1 MSQSN
6 TPNRM
11 TALGLLEQMRRA
23 NANREPEFNPISATM
38 RERRA
43 GPTASLFGGQRPQA
57 PLPLPPT
64 PPTVIPP
71 PQAAQPQQ
79 AAARVAVAPQAAAPQ
94 GRQRASTLPVP
105 PTPPQLDAEGNPI
118 YIPPALLPQVAGAER
133 LPMHERFNP
142 ENPYVATAIQ
152 MAERY
157 NLPRNVFLSLIQ
169 QESGFRPDAVSPVG
183 ARGLGQL
190 MPDTAADLRVNP
202 YNPTEN
208 LEGSARYLREMLD
221 RNEGNMPLALASYNA
236 GLRRVR
242 QAGNTIPNNP
252 ETQKYVP
259 TVLRNAGV
267 AGYAHGGLAH
277 LEHKYAEGGPVASL
291 PTYDINVRANR
302 IRTPRRPAP
311 REELTADQ
319 LNDMVLDRIA
329 GRAAAASE
337 AGAAAGARDRIR
349 QTMGYAEG
357 GLAELEHKYEGG
369 GSVMSTVRDVGGQIV
384 DAMIPRTPL
393 DLALYAA
400 MGPGSRLV
408 KLLGTTGLAM
418 LEPSEARGRQRAPEP
433 EYLVRRP
440 RHETH
445 NLEEL
450 EHKYEGGGPVSLLT
464 GLARRMT
471 RRTPALRPDEVPMVA
486 AHNAREIGLQK
497 IAENDGVVVA
507 PSIGISRADDPMTD
521 FGEISL
527 MASPQ
532 TIDPRRTPVY
542 GRDAYTPRYPS
553 VIPMTVRGREKD
565 YVRLYNENTGQT
577 RLLPHTPQ
585 NALRVMTNEPW
596 RGGEDFITDNWLLGQ
611 MTPQFRNMSELR
623 GARDRLVPNT
633 DTQLIDWQTNQSR
646 LRDEWRDALGPN
658 YGVYSDSFERNLA
671 EAAQRG
677 PGGMEYINRTY
688 YNNAIP
694 PSLLERTT
702 LHLNAGRDLPTTY
715 FEAKPRRIVPLSEFE
730 GAVVPQQASKDVTD
744 LLRRYGVDDIQ
755 YYNRGD
761 EADRAAQI
769 RRFERLMFGAA
780 PVAAGAAMSG
790 EAAPEPEGYAEGGLA
805 DLHQKYESGG
815 IVRRVARRAMRSAP
829 EEIAENP
836 RAVMGGNNPPRS
848 VLKSTMTPDEA
859 MAIATRPQ
867 PGAGVPR
874 LEGDDL
880 ERANELSQRVLDF
893 RAAQMRLPVDAR
905 VQPRPEDQLFPPA
918 RFDQPLEA
926 GPSNVA
932 QELESLRI
940 QNISPTQSLP
950 GSRAAAG
957 LASDLAERYGTTM
970 DRIVGDLDPIA
981 RIMRGEEVPGATPA
995 QIASARAGEFYN
1007 MRPVYDVLRGQGVS
1021 HDEALRRIR
1030 QESQAIAGTSPRT
1043 DTEQNVLN
1051 SAFLQ
1056 NRMARG
1062 LPVDANTVENVTGP
1076 GSGYGMIYDQ
1086 HPALT
1091 QGLLEGTVSLAQNPK
1106 PTVFGRNISGDR
1118 SAVTADVHNVRAV
1131 NMIYNDVN
1139 PGGLPASSFD
1149 TAAKYREYV
1158 DAYTP
1163 NADGVVRGMSDDE
1176 LREILVA
1183 RPSGQKVRGQS
1194 ISTEYP
1200 IYNDITTNIAERLGL
1215 TPADAQALM
1224 WFHYGPR
1231 TGLASEAHTVPEL
1244 LNQRMSI
1251 TSQALDIP
1259 PEEVLRL
1266 YTRNM
1271 IPLAG
1276 VAPAAILAREGEA
1289 APSLEELDQR
1299 YADGGPVMSDEEY
1312 DRRLLSRMKAQ
1323 TGRTTESTNAEQA
1336 QALRSAGYDAAQLA
1350 SDIFLPQSPLD
1361 AALMVALGPGGRMA
1375 RLAGSAALAAMEPS
1389 EAQAIISP
1397 RTARSI
1403 RMATRLPQDVRFREA
1418 VEATPGASITDDG
1431 LSLEVLRYQKPEQAG
1446 AQAIREGVFY
1456 LPATLPS
1463 RSVGTYRGTNR
1474 SNYGGPEMVRGE
1486 TLLRAPLGVPGNTG
1500 GVVPE
1505 RAFRE
1510 LTSDANMR
1518 RLERD
1523 SRAAANSGLL
1533 GPEYRE
1539 NIENFLNQWGGN
1551 PNVAHE
1557 LVSNSRGGNRMRY
1570 ALQENVIGNRARQEG
1585 YDSIVG
1591 TGARTPRITEVF
1603 DLREAAYPVP
1613 GSPEF
1618 EMLLPRF
1625 EDSRYAHGG
1634 LAQLEHKYAE
1644 GGAVSAQPA
1653 IYDPDAVNALANQ
1666 IEAGYV

>member
-43 GPTASLFGGQRPQA
+43 GPTAPLFGGQRQP
-57 PLPLPPT
+57 PLPIPPR
-64 PPTVIPP
+64 PPAVIPP
-71 PQAAQPQQ
+71 QQTQQ
-79 AAARVAVAPQAAAPQ
+79 AAPQAAAAPQ
-94 GRQRASTLPVP
+94 ARIPAQALPVP
-105 PTPPQLDAEGNPI
+105 PRPPQLGADGNPVE
-118 YIPPALLPQVAGAER
+118 IPPALLPQVPGAEPQP
-133 LPMHERFNP
+133 LYARFNP
-142 ENPYVATAIQ
+142 ENPYVATATQ

-157 NLPRNVFLSLIQ
+157 GLPPNVLLSLLHR
-169 QESGFRPDAVSPVG
+169 ESGFNPNAVSPRG
-183 ARGLGQL
+183 ATGIGQL
-190 MPDTAADLRVNP
+190 MPGTARDLGVDPNDP
-202 YNPTEN
+202 MQNI
-208 LEGSARYLREMLD
+208 EGSARYLRQQLD
-221 RNEGNMPLALASYNA
+221 RFEGNMPLALAAYNA
-236 GLRRVR
+236 GPRRVAE
-242 QAGNTIPNNP
+242 AGNAIPGNA
-252 ETQKYVP
+252 ETQAYVP
-259 TVLRNAGV
+259 AIMRNAGV
-267 AGYAHGGLAH
+267 PGYAMGGLAH

-337 AGAAAGARDRIR
+337 AGAAAEARDRIR
-349 QTMGYAEG
+349 QTM
-357 GLAELEHKYEGG
+357 
-369 GSVMSTVRDVGGQIV
+369 
-384 DAMIPRTPL
+384 
-393 DLALYAA
+393 
-400 MGPGSRLV
+400 
-408 KLLGTTGLAM
+408 
-418 LEPSEARGRQRAPEP
+418 
-433 EYLVRRP
+433 
-440 RHETH
+440 
-445 NLEEL
+445 
-450 EHKYEGGGPVSLLT
+450 
-464 GLARRMT
+464 
-471 RRTPALRPDEVPMVA
+471 
-486 AHNAREIGLQK
+486 
-497 IAENDGVVVA
+497 
-507 PSIGISRADDPMTD
+507 
-521 FGEISL
+521 
-527 MASPQ
+527 
-532 TIDPRRTPVY
+532 
-542 GRDAYTPRYPS
+542 
-553 VIPMTVRGREKD
+553 
-565 YVRLYNENTGQT
+565 
-577 RLLPHTPQ
+577 
-585 NALRVMTNEPW
+585 
-596 RGGEDFITDNWLLGQ
+596 
-611 MTPQFRNMSELR
+611 
-623 GARDRLVPNT
+623 
-633 DTQLIDWQTNQSR
+633 
-646 LRDEWRDALGPN
+646 
-658 YGVYSDSFERNLA
+658 
-671 EAAQRG
+671 
-677 PGGMEYINRTY
+677 
-688 YNNAIP
+688 
-694 PSLLERTT
+694 
-702 LHLNAGRDLPTTY
+702 
-715 FEAKPRRIVPLSEFE
+715 
-730 GAVVPQQASKDVTD
+730 
-744 LLRRYGVDDIQ
+744 
-755 YYNRGD
+755 
-761 EADRAAQI
+761 
-769 RRFERLMFGAA
+769 
-780 PVAAGAAMSG
+780 
-790 EAAPEPEGYAEGGLA
+790 GYAEGGLA

-815 IVRRVARRAMRSAP
+815 IVRRVARRAMRSAAP

-836 RAVMGGNNPPRS
+836 RAVIGGNNPPRS

-905 VQPRPEDQLFPPA
+905 VQPRPEDQLFPAA

-981 RIMRGEEVPGATPA
+981 RIMRGEEVPGATA
-995 QIASARAGEFYN
+995 SQIASARAGEFYN

-1062 LPVDANTVENVTGP
+1062 LPVDASTVENVTGP

-1118 SAVTADVHNVRAV
+1118 TAVTADVHNVRAV

-1158 DAYTP
+1158 AAYTP
-1163 NADGVVRGMSDDE
+1163 DADGVVRGMSDDE

-1251 TSQALDIP
+1251 TSQALGIP

-1276 VAPAAILAREGEA
+1276 VAPAAIIAGEGEA
-1289 APSLEELDQR
+1289 APSLDELDQR
-1299 YADGGPVMSDEEY
+1299 YAEGGSVMSDEEY
-1312 DRRLLSRMKAQ
+1312 DRRLLERMKRD

-1336 QALRSAGYDAAQLA
+1336 AALRSAGYDAAQLA
-1350 SDIFLPQSPLD
+1350 SDIFMPQSPLD

-1375 RLAGSAALAAMEPS
+1375 RLAGSTALMAMEPS
-1389 EAQAIISP
+1389 EVEAGGLRRLIRAYHGSP
-1397 RTARSI
+1397 HEFAAERLI
-1403 RMATRLPQDVRFREA
+1403 RRPGGETEFMVGATDRLPDVPE
-1418 VEATPGASITDDG
+1418 GA
-1431 LSLEVLRYQKPEQAG
+1431 EVLRDYPLGRLRMDKIGTGTG
-1446 AQAIREGVFY
+1446 AQAYTHGLYLGEAEDTARNIRDKLSQPSSGRIYEVNLDASPDRLMDWY
-1456 LPATLPS
+1456 LPRSQQPGPVQDALRSLGS
-1463 RSVGTYRGTNR
+1463 RIPEETPIYGAMNR
-1474 SNYGGPEMVRGE
+1474 S
-1486 TLLRAPLGVPGNTG
+1486 
-1500 GVVPE
+1500 
-1505 RAFRE
+1505 
-1510 LTSDANMR
+1510 R
-1518 RLERD
+1518 R
-1523 SRAAANSGLL
+1523 NSLFAGD
-1533 GPEYRE
+1533 
-1539 NIENFLNQWGGN
+1539 
-1551 PNVAHE
+1551 
-1557 LVSNSRGGNRMRY
+1557 
-1570 ALQENVIGNRARQEG
+1570 VIGA
-1585 YDSIVG
+1585 D
-1591 TGARTPRITEVF
+1591 TATPAEVS
-1603 DLREAAYPVP
+1603 DRLREAGIQGLTYLEP
-1613 GSPEF
+1613 GSRTAEIAPRSRNYVIYDPEIIDIT
-1618 EMLLPRF
+1618 R
-1625 EDSRYAHGG
+1625 RYAHGG
-1634 LAQLEHKYAE
+1634 IAQLHHKYAE

-1666 IEAGYV
+1666 IEADYV

>member
-1 MSQSN
+1 MAERN
-6 TPNRM
+6 NAPPRM
-11 TALGLLEQMRRA
+11 TALGLLEQMRRSNA
-23 NANREPEFNPISATM
+23 ANREAPFDPIAAFA

-43 GPTASLFGGQRPQA
+43 GPTAPLFGGQRQQ
-57 PLPLPPT
+57 PLPIPPT
-64 PPTVIPP
+64 PPAVIPP
-71 PQAAQPQQ
+71 PPPQQ
-79 AAARVAVAPQAAAPQ
+79 AAPQAAAAPQ
-94 GRQRASTLPVP
+94 ARTPAQALPVP
-105 PTPPQLDAEGNPI
+105 PRPPQLGADGNPI
-118 YIPPALLPQVAGAER
+118 PPAVLPQVPGAEPQP
-133 LPMHERFNP
+133 LHVRFNP
-142 ENPYVATAIQ
+142 ENPYVATATQ

-157 NLPRNVFLSLIQ
+157 GLPPNVLLSLLHR
-169 QESGFRPDAVSPVG
+169 ESRFDPNAVSRVG
-183 ARGLGQL
+183 ALGLGQL
-190 MPDTAADLRVNP
+190 MPGTARDLGVDPRDPMQNI
-202 YNPTEN
+202 
-208 LEGSARYLREMLD
+208 EGSARYLRQQLD
-221 RNEGNMPLALASYNA
+221 RFGGDMTLALAAYNA
-236 GLRRVR
+236 GPRRVAE
-242 QAGNTIPNNP
+242 AGNAIPDIA
-252 ETQKYVP
+252 ETRAYVP
-259 TVLRNAGV
+259 TVMRNAGMP
-267 AGYAHGGLAH
+267 GYAKGGLAE
-277 LEHKYAEGGPVASL
+277 LDHKYSRGNLVEVPGVAT
-291 PTYDINVRANR
+291 PIPAFDYHVRANR
-302 IRTPRRPAP
+302 IRTPRAPRPAP

-319 LNDMVLDRIA
+319 LNAMVLDRLAARYDVAPESIMA
-329 GRAAAASE
+329 AEARERIGRA
-337 AGAAAGARDRIR
+337 
-349 QTMGYAEG
+349 M
-357 GLAELEHKYEGG
+357 
-369 GSVMSTVRDVGGQIV
+369 
-384 DAMIPRTPL
+384 
-393 DLALYAA
+393 
-400 MGPGSRLV
+400 
-408 KLLGTTGLAM
+408 
-418 LEPSEARGRQRAPEP
+418 
-433 EYLVRRP
+433 
-440 RHETH
+440 
-445 NLEEL
+445 
-450 EHKYEGGGPVSLLT
+450 
-464 GLARRMT
+464 
-471 RRTPALRPDEVPMVA
+471 
-486 AHNAREIGLQK
+486 
-497 IAENDGVVVA
+497 
-507 PSIGISRADDPMTD
+507 
-521 FGEISL
+521 
-527 MASPQ
+527 
-532 TIDPRRTPVY
+532 
-542 GRDAYTPRYPS
+542 
-553 VIPMTVRGREKD
+553 
-565 YVRLYNENTGQT
+565 
-577 RLLPHTPQ
+577 
-585 NALRVMTNEPW
+585 
-596 RGGEDFITDNWLLGQ
+596 
-611 MTPQFRNMSELR
+611 
-623 GARDRLVPNT
+623 
-633 DTQLIDWQTNQSR
+633 
-646 LRDEWRDALGPN
+646 
-658 YGVYSDSFERNLA
+658 
-671 EAAQRG
+671 
-677 PGGMEYINRTY
+677 
-688 YNNAIP
+688 
-694 PSLLERTT
+694 
-702 LHLNAGRDLPTTY
+702 
-715 FEAKPRRIVPLSEFE
+715 
-730 GAVVPQQASKDVTD
+730 
-744 LLRRYGVDDIQ
+744 
-755 YYNRGD
+755 
-761 EADRAAQI
+761 
-769 RRFERLMFGAA
+769 
-780 PVAAGAAMSG
+780 
-790 EAAPEPEGYAEGGLA
+790 GYAEGGLA

-815 IVRRVARRAMRSAP
+815 RVKRTVGALRRAVRGSAP
-829 EEIAENP
+829 EPVVENP

-848 VLKSTMTPDEA
+848 VLKPTMTPDEA

-1062 LPVDANTVENVTGP
+1062 LPIDKNTVENVTGP

-1118 SAVTADVHNVRAV
+1118 TAVTADVHNVRAV

-1163 NADGVVRGMSDDE
+1163 NAEGVVRGMSDDE

-1299 YADGGPVMSDEEY
+1299 YAEGGRVMSDEEY
-1312 DRRLLSRMKAQ
+1312 DRRLLERMKRD

-1336 QALRSAGYDAAQLA
+1336 RAIRSAGYDAAQLA

-1375 RLAGSAALAAMEPS
+1375 RLAGSTALMAMEPS
-1389 EAQAIISP
+1389 EAEAGGLRRAVGRALGRQTPDEPPMVAMHNVRQAGLEKIANNEGVVVAPSIGISRADDPMDSFGEISLIASPQTVDPRRTPVYARDAYTPRYPSVIPKTVRDREKEYVRLYNDDTGESRLLPHTPRNALRVMTNDPWRGGEDFITDNWLLGQITPQFRNMSELRGARDRLVP
-1397 RTARSI
+1397 RTDKSVEDWQNQLGALR
-1403 RMATRLPQDVRFREA
+1403 QEFREA
-1418 VEATPGASITDDG
+1418 LPDSIRDNFNFIDSHTRNMAEAVQRGPGGMEYINRNYYGNAIPED
-1431 LSLEVLRYQKPEQAG
+1431 LLERTRAHLEAG
-1446 AQAIREGVFY
+1446 RD
-1456 LPATLPS
+1456 LPATYFEAKPRRIVPLNEFQGAVVPVQAS
-1463 RSVGTYRGTNR
+1463 KDVTD
-1474 SNYGGPEMVRGE
+1474 
-1486 TLLRAPLGVPGNTG
+1486 LLRRYGVDDIRYYNRLASRDDADRTAQIRQFERLMFGAAPV
-1500 GVVPE
+1500 
-1505 RAFRE
+1505 
-1510 LTSDANMR
+1510 
-1518 RLERD
+1518 
-1523 SRAAANSGLL
+1523 AAGAA
-1533 GPEYRE
+1533 
-1539 NIENFLNQWGGN
+1539 
-1551 PNVAHE
+1551 VA
-1557 LVSNSRGGNRMRY
+1557 
-1570 ALQENVIGNRARQEG
+1570 
-1585 YDSIVG
+1585 
-1591 TGARTPRITEVF
+1591 
-1603 DLREAAYPVP
+1603 DL
-1613 GSPEF
+1613 
-1618 EMLLPRF
+1618 
-1625 EDSRYAHGG
+1625 D
-1634 LAQLEHKYAE
+1634 QKYAE

-1653 IYDPDAVNALANQ
+1653 IYDPDAVNTLANQ

>member
-1 MSQSN
+1 MAERNN
-6 TPNRM
+6 TPPRM
-11 TALGLLEQMRRA
+11 TALGLLEQMRRSNA
-23 NANREPEFNPISATM
+23 ANREPEFNPINAM

-43 GPTASLFGGQRPQA
+43 GPTAPLFGGQRQP
-57 PLPLPPT
+57 PLPIPPR
-64 PPTVIPP
+64 PPAVIPP
-71 PQAAQPQQ
+71 PPPQR
-79 AAARVAVAPQAAAPQ
+79 AAPQAAAAPQ
-94 GRQRASTLPVP
+94 ARTPAQALPVP
-105 PTPPQLDAEGNPI
+105 PRPPQLGADGNP
-118 YIPPALLPQVAGAER
+118 IPPALLPQATGAER
-133 LPMHERFNP
+133 MPMHERFNP
-142 ENPYVATAIQ
+142 ENPYVAAAIQ

-157 NLPRNVFLSLIQ
+157 NLPRNVFLSVIN
-169 QESGFRPDAVSPVG
+169 QESSFRPDAVSPLG
-183 ARGLGQL
+183 ALGLGQL
-190 MPDTAADLRVNP
+190 MPGTARDMRVD
-202 YNPTEN
+202 PTDPMQN
-208 LEGSARYLREMLD
+208 LEGSARYLRSMLD
-221 RNEGNMPLALASYNA
+221 LHKGDMPLALASYNA
-236 GLRRVR
+236 GPGRVQR
-242 QAGNTIPNNP
+242 AGNTIPNIP

-259 TVLRNAGV
+259 EVLRNAGV
-267 AGYAHGGLAH
+267 PGYAEGGLAH
-277 LEHKYAEGGPVASL
+277 LEQKYSEGGPVALL

-319 LNDMVLDRIA
+319 LNGMVLDILAR
-329 GRAAAASE
+329 RAAAEPE
-337 AGAAAGARDRIR
+337 AGAAAEARERIGR
-349 QTMGYAEG
+349 AMGYAEG
-357 GLAELEHKYEGG
+357 GLA
-369 GSVMSTVRDVGGQIV
+369 
-384 DAMIPRTPL
+384 
-393 DLALYAA
+393 
-400 MGPGSRLV
+400 
-408 KLLGTTGLAM
+408 
-418 LEPSEARGRQRAPEP
+418 
-433 EYLVRRP
+433 
-440 RHETH
+440 
-445 NLEEL
+445 EL

-464 GLARRMT
+464 GLARRVM

-486 AHNAREIGLQK
+486 MHNAREIGLEK
-497 IAENDGVVVA
+497 IANNEGVVVA
-507 PSIGISRADDPMTD
+507 PSIGISRADEPMD
-521 FGEISL
+521 SFGDISL
-527 MASPQ
+527 IASPQ
-532 TIDPRRTPVY
+532 TVDPRRTPVY
-542 GRDAYTPRYPS
+542 GRDAYTPRYPLETYL
-553 VIPMTVRGREKD
+553 TVKGEDRP
-565 YVRLYNENTGQT
+565 YVRLYNNRTGDS

-585 NALRVMTNEPW
+585 NALRVMTSEPW
-596 RGGEDFITDNWLLGQ
+596 RGGEEIFNANWLLGQ
-611 MTPQFRNMSELR
+611 LTPQFKNMSELR
-623 GARDRLVPNT
+623 GARDRLVPST
-633 DTQLIDWQTNQSR
+633 DTRMQDWEADLAK
-646 LRDEWRDALGPN
+646 LRNEWRDTQPGN
-658 YGVYSDSFERNLA
+658 SRYSWDFMDSFARNMA

-677 PGGMEYINRTY
+677 PGGMEHINRTY

-761 EADRAAQI
+761 AADRAAQI

-780 PVAAGAAMSG
+780 PVAAGAAVD
-790 EAAPEPEGYAEGGLA
+790 AAADAPEPEGYAEGGLA

-815 IVRRVARRAMRSAP
+815 RVKRTVGALRRAVRGATP
-829 EEIAENP
+829 EPVVENP
-836 RAVMGGNNPPRS
+836 RAVMGGNSPPPDVS
-848 VLKSTMTPDEA
+848 KSTMTPDEA

-905 VQPRPEDQLFPPA
+905 VQPRPEDQLFPAA

-1030 QESQAIAGTSPRT
+1030 QEAQAIAGTSPRT

-1062 LPVDANTVENVTGP
+1062 LPVDASTVENVTGP

-1158 DAYTP
+1158 AAYTP
-1163 NADGVVRGMSDDE
+1163 DADGVVRGMSDDE

-1251 TSQALDIP
+1251 TSQALGIP

-1299 YADGGPVMSDEEY
+1299 YAEGGRVMSDEEY
-1312 DRRLLSRMKAQ
+1312 DRRLLARMKRD

-1336 QALRSAGYDAAQLA
+1336 RALRSAGYDAAELA
-1350 SDIFLPQSPLD
+1350 SDIFLPQSPMDL
-1361 AALMVALGPGGRMA
+1361 ALMVAFGPGGRMA
-1375 RLAGSAALAAMEPS
+1375 RLAGSTALMAMEPS
-1389 EAQAIISP
+1389 EAEAIISP

-1463 RSVGTYRGTNR
+1463 RSVGTYRGT
-1474 SNYGGPEMVRGE
+1474 SASTYGGPDLVRGE
-1486 TLLRAPLGVPGNTG
+1486 TLLRAPLAMPGNTG

-1625 EDSRYAHGG
+1625 EESLYAQGG

-1666 IEAGYV
+1666 IEADYV